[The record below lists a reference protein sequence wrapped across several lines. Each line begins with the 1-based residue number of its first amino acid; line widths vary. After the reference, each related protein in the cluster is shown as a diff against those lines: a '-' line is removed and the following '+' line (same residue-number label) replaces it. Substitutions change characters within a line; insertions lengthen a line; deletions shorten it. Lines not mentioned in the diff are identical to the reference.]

1 MLGDLFDW
9 LFTRTPPSSREDVK
23 RRLQLVL
30 AHDRA
35 DLPPHLMEQMRQEI
49 LDVVSRYLEID
60 RESMEFSL
68 ASDQRITAL
77 VANVPIRRIRD
88 RGEPPESE
96 IITELSAMDVSLDDS
111 DHALD
116 SGDLTQRCVP

>member
-9 LFTRTPPSSREDVK
+9 LFTRTPPFSREDVK

-116 SGDLTQRCVP
+116 SGDLT